1 MSFLEVCFFAV
12 LVAFSIYSGMILGR
26 FQTNTAWEYHILY
39 HNSAKVRGDNYLC
52 KKFKESE

>member
-1 MSFLEVCFFAV
+1 MRLLEVCFLAV
-12 LVAFSIYSGMILGR
+12 LVGFSVYSGMIFGR

-52 KKFKESE
+52 KKIKEGE